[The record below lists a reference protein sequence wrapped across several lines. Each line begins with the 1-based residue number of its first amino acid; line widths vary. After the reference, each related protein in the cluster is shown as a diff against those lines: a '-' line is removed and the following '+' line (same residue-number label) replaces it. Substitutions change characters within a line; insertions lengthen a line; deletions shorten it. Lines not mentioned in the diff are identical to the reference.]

1 MAAPLFSAT
10 PDSPI
15 RGGVVVIQEAF
26 GITKHIES
34 ICTRLAAEGWLAVA
48 PHLFHRSGDP
58 VMSYDD
64 ISAVRPHTDQ
74 LTAGGITEDVDDAL
88 AFLAGSGVGL
98 ERTTIVGFC
107 MGGTVSLAMA
117 TIHPLAAA
125 ATYYGGG
132 VTTGRF
138 GFPPLVEIAPSLRA
152 PWIGFFGDDDKGIP
166 LEQVELLRAAAEKA
180 PVLTEVV
187 HYPDAG
193 HGFNCDDRDAYAP
206 EAAADAWRRMLAW
219 FAASVPEL

>member
-1 MAAPLFSAT
+1 MDAPLFSAI
-10 PDSPI
+10 PDAPR

-26 GITKHIES
+26 GVTKHIES
-34 ICTRLAAEGWLAVA
+34 ICHRLAAEGWLAVA

-58 VMSYDD
+58 VMAYDD
-64 ISAVRPHTDQ
+64 ISSVRPHMDQ
-74 LTAGGITEDVDDAL
+74 LTVEGITEDVDDAL
-88 AFLAGSGVGL
+88 AFLAATGVSV
-98 ERTTIVGFC
+98 EQSAIMGFC

-132 VTTGRF
+132 VTAGRF
-138 GFPPLVEIAPSLRA
+138 GFPPLVELAPSLRA
-152 PWIGFFGDDDKGIP
+152 PWIGFFGDDDKSIP
-166 LEQVELLRAAAEKA
+166 LDQVELLRVAAEKA

-193 HGFNCDDRDAYAP
+193 HGFNCDDRSAYAP
-206 EAAADAWRRMLAW
+206 VAATDAWARMLAW
-219 FAASVPEL
+219 FAEAVPPL

>member
-1 MAAPLFSAT
+1 MAAPLFSAA
-10 PDSPI
+10 PDGPT

-26 GITKHIES
+26 GITSHLEDV
-34 ICTRLAAEGWLAVA
+34 CRRLAAEGWLAVA

-58 VMSYDD
+58 VISYGDYPAAKEH
-64 ISAVRPHTDQ
+64 IGKLKAEE
-74 LTAGGITEDVDDAL
+74 ITEDVDDAL
-88 AFLAGSGVGL
+88 AFLVAAGVPVGQ
-98 ERTTIVGFC
+98 TAIVGFC
-107 MGGTVSLAMA
+107 MGGVVSLARA

-125 ATYYGGG
+125 ATYYGSGI
-132 VTTGRF
+132 TTGRF
-138 GFPPLVEIAPSLRA
+138 GFPPLAEIAPSLRA
-152 PWIGFFGDDDKGIP
+152 PWIGFFGDDDAGIP
-166 LEQVELLRAAAEKA
+166 LDQVEILREAAEKA

-187 HYPDAG
+187 HYPNAG